1 MTLLRSISR
10 LFDALAWL
18 VYALASLLMAALVV
32 MAGWQVWGRYIMNN
46 TPTWTEQATL
56 LSLLY
61 ITLPLAAVGIREN
74 FHLAVEILPDLL
86 GPKALLWQERFVL
99 LFDRSRSLS
108 LNLFEHVHGESRAR
122 GQAMV
127 DLRARYLD
135 AGLEPEGNELP
146 DYLPL
151 FLDYCS
157 TLPDAIA
164 RDTLAEPGV
173 VLIALAARLS
183 DKGSDYAPV
192 LALLCEIAG
201 LEMDE
206 EAAKAL
212 PPAEDPE
219 TLEELDAQWEEE
231 EIRFTADAAPD
242 PTAACPQVSAI
253 LDRMRAPLPDAEP
266 ATSAKR
272 S

>member
-1 MTLLRSISR
+1 MQSLHLI
-10 LFDALAWL
+10 
-18 VYALASLLMAALVV
+18 SLLLQYPSLELQAVMGETRRRLAVDAALP
-32 MAGWQVWGRYIMNN
+32 Q
-46 TPTWTEQATL
+46 
-56 LSLLY
+56 
-61 ITLPLAAVGIREN
+61 AAVAALDPLLTRLGTGDIYDVQETY
-74 FHLAVEILPDLL
+74 VE
-86 GPKALLWQERFVL
+86 
-99 LFDRSRSLS
+99 LFDRGRAHSLH
-108 LNLFEHVHGESRAR
+108 LFEHVHGESRDR

-127 DLRARYLD
+127 DLRQRYLD

-157 TLPDAIA
+157 TLPEMRA

-173 VLIALAARLS
+173 VLIALAARLA

-192 LALLCEIAG
+192 FALLCEFAG
-201 LEMDE
+201 LEMDA
-206 EAAKAL
+206 EAAEAL
-212 PPAEDPE
+212 LPAEDPE

-242 PTAACPQVSAI
+242 PAAACPQVSAI
-253 LDRMRAPLPDAEP
+253 LDRMRAPLPASP
-266 ATSAKR
+266 ANR

>member
-1 MTLLRSISR
+1 MQSLHLVSLLLQYPSR
-10 LFDALAWL
+10 DLQAVAGEIRRRLVEDPALPQAEVAALAP
-18 VYALASLLMAALVV
+18 LLTRLTTCDIYDV
-32 MAGWQVWGRYIMNN
+32 QETY
-46 TPTWTEQATL
+46 
-56 LSLLY
+56 
-61 ITLPLAAVGIREN
+61 
-74 FHLAVEILPDLL
+74 VE
-86 GPKALLWQERFVL
+86 
-99 LFDRSRSLS
+99 LFDRGRAHSLH
-108 LNLFEHVHGESRAR
+108 LFEHVHGESRDR

-127 DLRARYLD
+127 DLRQRYLD

-157 TLPDAIA
+157 TLPESLA

-173 VLIALAARLS
+173 VLIALAARLA
-183 DKGSDYAPV
+183 DKGSDYAPAF
-192 LALLCEIAG
+192 ALLCEIAG

-212 PPAEDPE
+212 PPVEDPE

-242 PTAACPQVSAI
+242 PNAACPVAAQQI
-253 LDRMRAPLPDAEP
+253 
-266 ATSAKR
+266 ATMHFERGA
-272 S
+272 